1 MLGRSYAIAYT
12 AYQVVE
18 VVWNE
23 TELEGNAAGS
33 NLFDLTQVEAV
44 PRGGLGT
51 LEVRRGRGGT

>member
-1 MLGRSYAIAYT
+1 MLGRSCTIAYT

-33 NLFDLTQVEAV
+33 NLFDLTQAEAV
-44 PRGGLGT
+44 PGGGLVT
-51 LEVRRGRGGT
+51 LEVRRGGGGT